1 MIKYALVCTAEH
13 SFESWFQDSAAY
25 DSQVKRGFVACPVCG
40 TQHVAK
46 AVMAPAIGS
55 RRDQAVE
62 SPVEVLLAPRPD
74 PREAAMRAMMRD
86 MRRHI
91 LENTENVGDKFV
103 EQARQMHEG
112 DITHR
117 PITGQATPEEARE
130 LTDEGIAIM
139 PLPEFP
145 EDRH

>member
-13 SFESWFQDSAAY
+13 SFESWFPDSAAY

-40 TQHVAK
+40 TQRVSK
-46 AVMAPAIGS
+46 AVMAPAVAS
-55 RRDQAVE
+55 RRDKTVE
-62 SPVEVLLAPRPD
+62 SPVEVLPAAAPD

-91 LENTENVGDKFV
+91 LENTENVGDKFP

-112 DITHR
+112 EIEHR
-117 PITGQATPEEARE
+117 PITGQATPEEVRE
-130 LTDEGIAIM
+130 LIEEGIEIM
-139 PLPEFP
+139 PVPEFP
-145 EDRH
+145 EDRN